1 MPSDYGAIR
10 RAHERAYGDEVGRYG
25 QQLLVDRYDERTHF
39 IYELL
44 QNAEDALARRPA
56 DHTHRTV
63 RFELKSEH
71 LLFRHYGHPFTDS
84 DVRAICSIGKSTK
97 ERLTRIGRFGIG
109 FKSVFDFSN
118 RPAVHS
124 GDEHF
129 RIHNFVHPYDVPS
142 MEREREETVFDLP
155 LRTLDD
161 RAEIERTLSSL
172 DPSVLLFLRHIDS
185 IRWSAPKRATTTYLR
200 QTRSIHDADD
210 FQVRRVTVTRRHG
223 RRSATGNTWTVFSR
237 PIFHDGV
244 AAGYL
249 EIAFS
254 MADDQVTPVRRSP
267 LIVFFPTVLET
278 DLGFLVQG
286 PYRTT
291 PNRDNVPRADPWN
304 VHCVDE
310 TGALLVDTLIWMR
323 DEKLL
328 TVDVLGTLPL
338 LDARFDD
345 DSMFAPLFSTTKD
358 ALTRERLLPLHGG
371 GFGRGA
377 DVRIARSARLR
388 QLFRPTHLTALLK
401 SDSRVS
407 WVSGAVS
414 ESRTPELRRYL
425 IDHLKVVEM
434 GPEDVLPLL
443 DRSFL
448 EKMTNKWIRGLY
460 EFLNDLPWLR
470 RRLATL
476 PIVRLSNG
484 EQVSVQSNEEHAA
497 YLPGAATTDFPTV
510 HPEACSTDASMEFL
524 TSLGLR
530 APDPIDDVLHNIL
543 PRYGEDVD
551 KIDDSHYE
559 SDIARIVDA
568 YDCDSRDARDRLL
581 TALSGAYF
589 IAARNAGTGEEC
601 FCMAESVHMR
611 SRRLVSLFKGVDDIY
626 FVSKQYAALR
636 GQKANR
642 LLEACGVRPHLMTQ
656 NTSCDLSDAGLATIR
671 RKAGFDVGWGE
682 RPTDRTILGLDDLL
696 QHLTEL
702 SLEERKARSRLL
714 WESLTDFER
723 HERDAFDIIY
733 SWSYSH
739 TRKSEK
745 IDAEFIRTLN
755 RSRWVPDES
764 GRLCVPRDVAFESL
778 GWKANP
784 FLQSRI
790 LFKQPIIDR
799 LATEAGFEPG
809 VLQLLSDL
817 GIETEAELRALL
829 GVSGMDDGGDGDVDG
844 DGDGNTADA
853 GRAES
858 PAERREA
865 SPIGGPLADRDS
877 GIHRELSGASNGEK
891 AAAHQTPSGT
901 ASGHPGAGQRGSF
914 VSYVA
919 VDPDDTVTKGD
930 EIGDSDRSARLR
942 VEAKAIEIILQV
954 EPAWHRT
961 PPGNRG
967 FDLFQTADGAPT
979 SEQVRWC
986 EVKALSG
993 SFDERGVGLSRAQ
1006 FEFARRHGDAYW
1018 LYVVEQVGEDD
1029 ARILR
1034 IQDPAGK
1041 ARTFTFD
1048 RGWRQVAETAPSE

>member
-1 MPSDYGAIR
+1 MASDYGAIR

-63 RFELKSEH
+63 HFELSPER

-109 FKSVFDFSN
+109 FKSVFDFSDW
-118 RPAVHS
+118 PAVHS

-129 RIHNFVHPYDVPS
+129 RIHHFVHPYEVPS
-142 MEREREETVFDLP
+142 MERGQEETVFDLP
-155 LRTLDD
+155 LRTLADC
-161 RAEIERTLSSL
+161 AEIERTLSSL

-237 PIFHDGV
+237 PMFHDGV

-254 MADDQVTPVRRSP
+254 MTDGQATPVRRSP

-278 DLGFLVQG
+278 NLGFLVQG

-291 PNRDNVPRADPWN
+291 PNRDNVPKADPWN
-304 VHCVDE
+304 VRCIDE
-310 TGALLVDTLIWMR
+310 TGALLIDTLIWMR

-328 TVDVLGTLPL
+328 TVDVLATLPL
-338 LDARFDD
+338 LGARFDED
-345 DSMFAPLFSTTKD
+345 TMFAPLFSTTKD
-358 ALTRERLLPLHGG
+358 ALKRKRLLPLHGG

-388 QLFRPTHLTALLK
+388 QLFRPGHLTALLK
-401 SDSRVS
+401 SGSRVA

-414 ESRTPELRRYL
+414 ENRTPELRRYL
-425 IDHLKVVEM
+425 IDHLNVVEM
-434 GPEDVLPLL
+434 GPEDVLPFL

-448 EKMTNKWIRGLY
+448 EKMTNKWVRGLY
-460 EFLNDLPWLR
+460 EVLNDLPSLR
-470 RRLATL
+470 RRAATL
-476 PIVRLSNG
+476 PIIRLSNG
-484 EQVSVQSNEEHAA
+484 EHVSVRSNEERSA
-497 YLPGAATTDFPTV
+497 YLPGTATTDFPTV
-510 HPEACSTDASMEFL
+510 HTEVCSTDASMEFL
-524 TSLGLR
+524 TALGLHS
-530 APDPIDDVLHNIL
+530 PDPIDDVLRNVL
-543 PRYGEDVD
+543 PRYGEDVEE
-551 KIDDSHYE
+551 IDDSHYE

-568 YDCDSRDARDRLL
+568 YDCDSRESRERLL
-581 TALSGAYF
+581 TALGDAF
-589 IAARNAGTGEEC
+589 FVAARKTGAREDR
-601 FCMAESVHMR
+601 FCVAESVYMR
-611 SRRLVSLFKGVDDIY
+611 SRRLVSLFKCVDGIY
-626 FVSKQYAALR
+626 FVSKGYSALR
-636 GQKANR
+636 GPKANQ

-656 NTSCDLSDAGLATIR
+656 ATRCALNEFELAGIRRDAGLD
-671 RKAGFDVGWGE
+671 AGRGD

-696 QHLTEL
+696 RHLHVL
-702 SLEERKARSRLL
+702 SRKEREGRARLL
-714 WESLTDFER
+714 WESLSGLER
-723 HERDAFDIIY
+723 RNRDAFEITY
-733 SWSYSH
+733 SWSYSQ
-739 TRKSEK
+739 RYRSVE
-745 IDAEFIRTLN
+745 IDAEFIRILN
-755 RSRWVPDES
+755 GSRWVPDES
-764 GRLCVPRDVAFESL
+764 GMLCMPKDVAFESL
-778 GWKANP
+778 GWKSNP
-784 FLQSRI
+784 FLQSKI
-790 LFKQPIIDR
+790 LFKKPIIDR
-799 LATEAGFEPG
+799 LATEAGIEPG
-809 VLQLLSDL
+809 VLRLLSNL
-817 GIETEAELRALL
+817 GIETEAELRSLL
-829 GVSGMDDGGDGDVDG
+829 SLSGMDDDG
-844 DGDGNTADA
+844 DGEEQGDGNEEAVDA
-853 GRAES
+853 ERAES
-858 PAERREA
+858 SAERRES
-865 SPIGGPLADRDS
+865 SPSGGPLTDRGDGVPGEWS
-877 GIHRELSGASNGEK
+877 GGSNRGK
-891 AAAHQTPSGT
+891 ATGRQTSSGT

-919 VDPDDTVTKGD
+919 VDPDDAVTTGD
-930 EIGDSDRSARLR
+930 EIGGSDRSARLR
-942 VEAKAIEIILQV
+942 VETKAIETILQV

-961 PPGNRG
+961 PPGNPG
-967 FDLFQTADGAPT
+967 FDLFQTTDGGPT
-979 SEQVRWC
+979 SEQIRWC

-1006 FEFARRHGDAYW
+1006 FEFARRHGDACW
-1018 LYVVEQVGEDD
+1018 LYVVERVGEDD
-1029 ARILR
+1029 ARVLR

-1048 RGWRQVAETAPSE
+1048 RGWRQVAETEPSE